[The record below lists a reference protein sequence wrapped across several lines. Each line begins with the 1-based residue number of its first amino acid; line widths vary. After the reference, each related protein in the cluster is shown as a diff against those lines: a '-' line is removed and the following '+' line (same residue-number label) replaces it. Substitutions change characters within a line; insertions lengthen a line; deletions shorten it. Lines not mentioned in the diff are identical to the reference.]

1 MKLLILFLITSS
13 CISCAKLTYL
23 TSQSIEQIKLI
34 STGDPINEVIN
45 STARTEQERVK
56 LQNIL
61 KYKIFFSE
69 YLGEELGDTYSK
81 VIFLDRENVSQLVIS
96 SSWEQIKPLKECF
109 LVVGCFPYLGF
120 FEKEDAIH
128 YRDKMRKN
136 GFSSHIRP
144 VNAYSTLGHFSDR
157 VLSSFFNYS
166 EAGLANLIFHELV
179 HSKIFFKN
187 GVSFNENI
195 ANFIAEELV
204 SIYFKKTINDQDQEQ
219 KIRLIHQKVNQMITK
234 KVDEINRSMETVSS
248 NEKKNT
254 MKESIIKN
262 FGNKFRSDLIETCK
276 EHDVKE
282 SICLSYDRKWTPS
295 KLAAIGTYS
304 MLQDSI
310 RAYYRQ
316 RFTDI
321 RSFYKYLKSEYL
333 KGTQSNEMINLI
345 NQKQ

>member
-1 MKLLILFLITSS
+1 M
-13 CISCAKLTYL
+13 SCAKLSYL

-45 STARTEQERVK
+45 STTRTEQEKVK
-56 LQNIL
+56 LQKIL
-61 KYKIFFSE
+61 KYKKYFSD
-69 YLGEELGDTYSK
+69 YLGEELGDIYSK
-81 VIFLDRENVSQLVIS
+81 VIFLGRENVSQLVIS
-96 SSWEQIKPLKECF
+96 SSWDQIKPVKECF

-120 FEKEDAIH
+120 FDIEDAIH
-128 YRDKMRKN
+128 YRDKMRNN

-144 VNAYSTLGHFSDR
+144 VNAYSTLGHFNDR

-166 EAGLANLIFHELV
+166 ETGLANLIFHELV

-187 GVSFNENI
+187 GVNFNENI
-195 ANFIAEELV
+195 ASFIAEELV
-204 SIYFKKTINDQDQEQ
+204 SIYFKKTISDHHQKE
-219 KIRLIHQKVNQMITK
+219 KIRLTHQKINRMITK
-234 KVDEINRSMETVSS
+234 KVDEINRSVEKISS
-248 NEKKNT
+248 NEKKNA

-262 FGNKFRSDLIETCK
+262 FGKKFRSDLIETCK
-276 EHDVKE
+276 EYDVKE
-282 SICLSYDRKWTPS
+282 DLCLTYDRKWTPS

-310 RAYYRQ
+310 RSYYQQ